1 MDILKMKVLI
11 SLSTLSHYKGN
22 EQMTKLIK
30 STLAGLLIA
39 GFTAGCVKTD
49 DIEVVALKSEKVNL
63 AGYKTYQIMDESG
76 FDKDTKKQAD
86 VDINSELRQTVNA
99 ELAKKAKVPVTQNP
113 DFFVAYMGAADMDAI
128 KEKVD
133 DKGKVTIENAP
144 AAGILLALIDANT
157 GEIIYLSS
165 AEGDVKNLPIEEK
178 RKRLNYA
185 IKEMLGNM

>member
-1 MDILKMKVLI
+1 MPKLLKITL
-11 SLSTLSHYKGN
+11 LS
-22 EQMTKLIK
+22 
-30 STLAGLLIA
+30 LLIA

-49 DIEVVALKSEKVNL
+49 DIEVVALKSEKANL
-63 AGYKTYQIMDESG
+63 AGYKTYQILDESG
-76 FDKDTKKQAD
+76 FDKETQQKAAM
-86 VDINSELRQTVNA
+86 DINTELRQTVNA
-99 ELAKKAKVPVTQNP
+99 VLAKKGKVPVIENP
-113 DFFVAYMGAADMDAI
+113 DLYVAYMGAADLDAI

-133 DKGKVTIENAP
+133 KKGKVTIENAP
-144 AAGILLALIDANT
+144 KAGVLLTLIDANT

>member
-1 MDILKMKVLI
+1 MPKLVKIILL
-11 SLSTLSHYKGN
+11 SLLV
-22 EQMTKLIK
+22 
-30 STLAGLLIA
+30 A

-49 DIEVVALKSEKVNL
+49 DIEVVALKSEKANL
-63 AGYKTYQIMDESG
+63 AGYKTYQILDESG
-76 FDKDTKKQAD
+76 FDKETQQKAAM
-86 VDINSELRQTVNA
+86 DINTELRQTVNA
-99 ELAKKAKVPVTQNP
+99 VLAKKGKVPVIENP
-113 DFFVAYMGAADMDAI
+113 DLYVAYMGAADLDAI

-133 DKGKVTIENAP
+133 KKGKVTIENAP
-144 AAGILLALIDANT
+144 KAGVLLTLIDANT